1 MGIYSISYVYAASGY
16 VFGRM
21 RVKYLSL
28 AMANLGNELPDS
40 FQEDPLPVAQQL
52 KVAQEQASLQSA
64 PTETR
69 TP

>member
-1 MGIYSISYVYAASGY
+1 MKYHIY
-16 VFGRM
+16 M
-21 RVKYLSL
+21 YLSL

-40 FQEDPLPVAQQL
+40 FQGDPLPVPQQL
-52 KVAQEQASLQSA
+52 KVVQEQASLQSV